1 MLLTRPVVV
10 LGSLIALG
18 VSSHGAADPSAEALA
33 GMKRATEFFTREV
46 ACHGGYLWRYSEDL
60 KQREGEGKAT
70 ETQVWVQP
78 PGTPAVGLAFVRAY
92 QATGDKQFLDAAVAA
107 AHALA
112 FGQMRSGGWQYLID
126 FSEAGSKRYAYRHL
140 PEPKSRGVRTHSVLD
155 DDTTQAALRH
165 LMAVEALVKDEK
177 VHEALVYGLDALLKA
192 QLSRGG
198 WPQVFGQPEPEQQ
211 FGPYVKIEL
220 DGSRTTHQRPTRY
233 WHYATFNDGAI
244 NDCIAVCLEAHER
257 MKEAKYLDA
266 ARRAGGFIILSQLKP
281 PQAGWAQQYTHDLKP
296 EWARKF
302 EPPAACSAV
311 AVRNIRSLIEVWL
324 ATGDAQYLEPIPA
337 ALDWLERSRLPGDK
351 PRWARFYELDTN
363 RPLYFVKD
371 TYELTYR
378 DDNLPTHYSFQGDYG
393 VESAARLF
401 RAAKERG
408 REALLAERARKPT
421 ASELQARARAMEP
434 QVRRV
439 LAALDAKGRWLT
451 NGWIECKVF
460 IANLD
465 TLASYLAATRAA
477 P

>member
-1 MLLTRPVVV
+1 MKRLLRALV
-10 LGSLIALG
+10 LSAAAAQAGDL
-18 VSSHGAADPSAEALA
+18 AADALA
-33 GMKRATEFFTREV
+33 AMKKATAYFTTDV

-70 ETQVWVQP
+70 ESQVWVQP

-92 QATGDKQFLDAAVAA
+92 QATGDRQFLDAARAA
-107 AHALA
+107 AHALV

-126 FSEAGSKRYAYRHL
+126 FSEAGSRRFAYRHL
-140 PEPKSRGVRTHSVLD
+140 PEPKSKSLRIHSVLD
-155 DDTTQAALRH
+155 DNTTQAALRL
-165 LMAVEALVKDEK
+165 LMAVDELVKDEK
-177 VHEALVYGLDALLKA
+177 VHEALVYGLDALLGA
-192 QLSRGG
+192 QLPKGG

-211 FGPYVKIEL
+211 SAPYVKIEL
-220 DGSRTTHQRPTRY
+220 DGTRTTHQRPTRY
-233 WHYATFNDGAI
+233 WHYSTFNDGVI
-244 NDCIAVCLEAHER
+244 NDCVAVCLEAHER

-266 ARRAGGFIILSQLKP
+266 ARRAGDFMILSQLKP
-281 PQAGWAQQYTHDLKP
+281 PQAGWAQQYTHELTP

-311 AVRNIRSLIEVWL
+311 AARNIRSLIEIWL
-324 ATGDAQYLEPIPA
+324 ATGEAKYLEPIPA

-351 PRWARFYELDTN
+351 PRWARFYELGTN

-393 VESAARLF
+393 VESAARAF
-401 RAAKERG
+401 RTAKEKG
-408 REALLAERARKPT
+408 REALLAERARRPA
-421 ASELQARARAMEP
+421 ASELEARAKALEP

-439 LAALDAKGRWLT
+439 IAALDARGRWLT
-451 NGWIECKVF
+451 DGWIECRVF

-465 TLASYLAATRAA
+465 TLSAYLAAMRTA